1 MAVSGER
8 HCRLAA
14 YVGGKQPPD
23 RAVFAER
30 VRDYAL
36 ATLFNL
42 NIAVG
47 FHLLAAKN
55 AKNAKRPLYFN
66 QMLFIELAG
75 T

>member
-1 MAVSGER
+1 MDKLLVSTLPTVYQNHIPLARGGAYLFLR
-8 HCRLAA
+8 RRLAQ
-14 YVGGKQPPD
+14 K
-23 RAVFAER
+23 
-30 VRDYAL
+30 L
-36 ATLFNL
+36 NL

-55 AKNAKRPLYFN
+55 AKIAKRPLYFN